1 MSLKVENLEKNMVKL
16 TIETSAEELEKAIQG
31 AYLKNRGQISVP
43 GFRKGKVPR
52 QMIEKMYGPSIF
64 YEDAANAIIP
74 DAYEKAAEESGL
86 EIVSQ
91 PKIDVTQ
98 LEKGKPFVFTAEVA
112 VKPEVTLGKYK
123 GVEIEK
129 SVVEA
134 TEEEVLAE
142 LDKAREQNSR
152 LVTVEGR
159 PIEKDDQAIINY
171 EGFVDGVAFE
181 GGKDENFGLTIG
193 SGQFIPGFEEQLIG
207 ANVSDEVEVKVTFPE
222 EYHAPD
228 LAGKEAV
235 FKVVVNEIKK
245 KELPELDDEFAEDVS
260 DFDTLV
266 EYKDDIKAKIIDRKE
281 KSAATEKENAIIDK
295 IIEDSKMEIPEA
307 MIETQTRQLADDFAH
322 RLQHQGLTL
331 EQYFQF
337 TGLTAEKFV
346 EDMKPQAVKRIETR
360 LVLEAISK
368 AEDIQVTDEEFEVE
382 LNNMAASYQMEV
394 SQIKEF
400 MGENEKKQINQ
411 DVAVQKAVDLVVK
424 ESKEV

>member
-245 KELPELDDEFAEDVS
+245 KELPELDDEFSEDVS